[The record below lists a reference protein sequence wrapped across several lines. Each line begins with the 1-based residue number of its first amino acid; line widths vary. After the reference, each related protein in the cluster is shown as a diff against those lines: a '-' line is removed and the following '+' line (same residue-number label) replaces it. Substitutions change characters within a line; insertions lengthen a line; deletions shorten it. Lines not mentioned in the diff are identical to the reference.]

1 MLTEIILLIAVM
13 WAVLSTVL
21 LFVVNLERRFWRE
34 EAEALQDEVTSWEF
48 RVAEHEGIR
57 DGNA

>member
-1 MLTEIILLIAVM
+1 MLTEIILLIAVA
-13 WAVLSTVL
+13 WAVVSTVL
-21 LFVVNLERRFWRE
+21 LFVCNLERRFWRE
-34 EAEALQDEVTSWEF
+34 EAESLQTEVTSWEF